1 MTNYSVKPSLSLI
14 KLLLPIPVTG
24 TSTFT
29 IGLIAYIVTE
39 AYVLS
44 WLINPTNNWFKQT
57 IPYIPYKNSTLAQW
71 RNTFSSRGSVFI
83 IAQYA
88 GNSIDLIPAGWEPG
102 QRAPSENRTE
112 VSTYTPYN
120 KEFDLVLVD
129 NQQTPIT
136 RIHADAGDPVRRNY
150 GNRRLNTSTDVV
162 STVSAGSRFQ
172 VAKLFM
178 ERMSICM
185 VSNYCRCSE
194 IWSYD

>member
-71 RNTFSSRGSVFI
+71 RNTGTFSSRGSVFI

-136 RIHADAGDPVRRNY
+136 PMLVIQWGGTMETDAWTH
-150 GNRRLNTSTDVV
+150 RLTWFQR
-162 STVSAGSRFQ
+162 SALGVDSR
-172 VAKLFM
+172 
-178 ERMSICM
+178 
-185 VSNYCRCSE
+185 
-194 IWSYD
+194 